1 MDVWGKGDYQ
11 ATLHVSKTR
20 YNVSDFVRNNKKEL
34 WKIFLPLLPF
44 ILGLHLLDAVISDLY
59 YSDGERGIG
68 ILNDLISYEE
78 GSERFFI
85 GEAISGYFL
94 VCLVISWHRLV
105 IQGADV
111 YTPMKPFAPK
121 KHELVFVGVFYLASV
136 VSVLFKPFY
145 TLGSSY
151 LLSVGV
157 KIPGSEWLSFSLYVL
172 SYFLMTYIFYRFC
185 FYFPAKAVNA
195 KITLRKAFSLSGGH
209 LWRLFFVTIRATFM
223 WGLLALSYALSASMA
238 SIAIQSF
245 FQISSW
251 EYVVSFILY
260 LPLLLYFAPI
270 LTVLGVTALSNY
282 YLYAIQNEEGAVEE

>member
-1 MDVWGKGDYQ
+1 MDIWGKGDYQ

-20 YNVSDFVRNNKKEL
+20 YNVSDFVRNNKKDL
-34 WKIFLPLLPF
+34 WNIFLPLLPF

-68 ILNDLISYEE
+68 IFMRYLSNKDTDAFE
-78 GSERFFI
+78 I
-85 GEAISGYFL
+85 GALLSNYFL
-94 VCLVISWHRLV
+94 VCLVISWHRFV
-105 IQGADV
+105 IQGVDS
-111 YTPMKPFAPK
+111 YMPMKPFAPK
-121 KHELVFVGVFYLASV
+121 KHELAFIGLGILGNVIYL
-136 VSVLFKPFY
+136 LFMNLYARVMF
-145 TLGSSY
+145 Y
-151 LLSVGV
+151 LLSMGDEAPVSQGYTV
-157 KIPGSEWLSFSLYVL
+157 LFFWIFFSLT
-172 SYFLMTYIFYRFC
+172 MYILYRFC
-185 FYFPAKAVNA
+185 LYFPAKAVNA

-223 WGLLALSYALSASMA
+223 WGLLALAYALSASMA